1 MLEFNQTLEEVIAAQ
16 ESTTREKAFINL
28 GTKKQIM
35 DSPAFSDVQKDYI
48 FRLKNTYSFELHK
61 SGRFMVITM
70 YYGKTKKYEFI
81 ILDMNT
87 LRCATADSIKNAKL
101 AVMEL
106 ANSLVS
112 ANNAEVEE
120 EITNTVEETS
130 EVANEVQEE
139 VHAEITDNGKEEA
152 KEPTSKKTKK

>member
-35 DSPAFSDVQKDYI
+35 DSLAFSDVQKDYI

-61 SGRFMVITM
+61 SGRYMVITM

-106 ANSLVS
+106 ANSLGTT
-112 ANNAEVEE
+112 ATAEVEE
-120 EITNTVEETS
+120 EIVNPAEEMS
-130 EVANEVQEE
+130 ESAEEVQEE
-139 VHAEITDNGKEEA
+139 ATTEKPA
-152 KEPTSKKTKK
+152 SKKTKK